1 MCYSSLLRIQYY
13 ESHSQ
18 ATNDLGNY
26 INCLEVKRSNNVC

>member
-26 INCLEVKRSNNVC
+26 ISCPEVAKE